1 MCGDSYN
8 QFVEETSKL
17 SVMDTYAQLQQRVGR
32 IGLRVD
38 KVVYRGY
45 HATEQMQV
53 CMCVC
58 GYREGRRWRGGGGG
72 GGGGVRGSISCAGC
86 L

>member
-17 SVMDTYAQLQQRVGR
+17 SVMDTYSQLQQRVGR

-53 CMCVC
+53 CMCV
-58 GYREGRRWRGGGGG
+58 
-72 GGGGVRGSISCAGC
+72 
-86 L
+86 